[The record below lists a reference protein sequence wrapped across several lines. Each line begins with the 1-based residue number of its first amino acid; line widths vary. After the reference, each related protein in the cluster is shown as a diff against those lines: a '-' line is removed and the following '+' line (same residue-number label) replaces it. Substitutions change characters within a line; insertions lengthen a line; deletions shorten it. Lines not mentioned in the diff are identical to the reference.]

1 MDWLMGTMLGIGILA
16 TGIDEVRNCNNPKY
30 IENKEYDHGACNW
43 ERTDFEY
50 LTDEDGKVIINED
63 KSMTL
68 ILKRKVDTDTR
79 LKRKYRDKYWENVN
93 D

>member
-1 MDWLMGTMLGIGILA
+1 MAHFAQLDA
-16 TGIDEVRNCNNPKY
+16 YNNVVKVHVVANPV
-30 IENKEYDHGACNW
+30 I
-43 ERTDFEY
+43 
-50 LTDEDGKVIINED
+50 TDEDGKVIINED